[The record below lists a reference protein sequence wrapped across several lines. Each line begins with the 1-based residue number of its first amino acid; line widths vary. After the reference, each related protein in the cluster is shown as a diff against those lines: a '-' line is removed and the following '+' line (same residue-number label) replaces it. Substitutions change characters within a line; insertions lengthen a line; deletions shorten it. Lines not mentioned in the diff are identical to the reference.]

1 MSTRTYSPK
10 EVNVIINGFV
20 IDQFTK
26 VTIEDDEDG
35 VEMSAAAT
43 GEPTRTIKHNENGK
57 VTIDLPQSALKNSR
71 LTALYKKIRDNY
83 NDITAPVSDRFASIT
98 VEDKLG
104 GSKDVM
110 PEGTPLR
117 RPNNS
122 YEASITDRTWVFVGQ
137 LTERGLEGNV

>member
-10 EVNVIINGFV
+10 EVTVIVNGFI

-35 VEMSAAAT
+35 VEMSAATT

-57 VTIDLPQSALKNSR
+57 ITIDLPQTALRNSK
-71 LTALYKKIRDNY
+71 LTALYKSIRENY
-83 NDITAPVSDRFASIT
+83 NDITKPVNERFASIT
-98 VEDKLG
+98 VEDTLG

-110 PEGTPLR
+110 AEGTPQK
-117 RPNNS
+117 RPGNS
-122 YEASITDRTWVFVGQ
+122 YEASVTDRSWVFVGQ
-137 LTERGLEGNV
+137 LNERGLEGNV